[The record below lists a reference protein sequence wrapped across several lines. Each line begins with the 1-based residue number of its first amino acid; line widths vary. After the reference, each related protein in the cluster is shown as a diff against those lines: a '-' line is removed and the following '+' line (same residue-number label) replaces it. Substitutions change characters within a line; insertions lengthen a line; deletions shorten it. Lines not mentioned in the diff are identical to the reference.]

1 MNYHITKL
9 TVKDRCSI
17 DVGALVEIPV
27 NEVVEVPIVKSIT
40 TMAYG
45 EFYLRKCLAKRG
57 LLQVVHSPFKQGF
70 IGQPLIVVK
79 NMDVAPIELN
89 SGDEIGELFI
99 WY

>member
-27 NEVVEVPIVKSIT
+27 NEVVKIH
-40 TMAYG
+40 G
-45 EFYLRKCLAKRG
+45 ELGKHAHGTFYIRKCLAKRG
-57 LLQVVHSPFKQGF
+57 LLQVVHSPFKNNWVGK
-70 IGQPLIVVK
+70 PLIVVK
-79 NMDVAPIELN
+79 NMDVVPIELN

>member
-1 MNYHITKL
+1 MNYTVHKL

-17 DVGALVEIPV
+17 TVDAMVELEV
-27 NEVVEVPIVKSIT
+27 NEVVTIPIIKSAT

-45 EFYLRKCLAKRG
+45 KFYLRKCLAKRG

-70 IGQPLIVVK
+70 HGKPLIVVK
-79 NMDVAPIELN
+79 NMDVSPIELN
-89 SGDEIGELFI
+89 IGDEIGELWI